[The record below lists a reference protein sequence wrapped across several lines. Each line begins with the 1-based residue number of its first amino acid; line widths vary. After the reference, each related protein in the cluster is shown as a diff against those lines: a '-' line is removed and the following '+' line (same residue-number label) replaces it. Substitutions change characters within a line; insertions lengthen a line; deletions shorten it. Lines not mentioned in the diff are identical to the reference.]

1 MRHLWSLIAGVVIAP
16 LAWAVVAF
24 GQTVMGEVYTAG
36 APTGYS
42 SKVLLG
48 AGVLVGAGL
57 IVGLIASLRVSPVG
71 PLLVALLYLGSSALL
86 IFAPKTGVDVFDR
99 VQKDVLGHD
108 VMTITPLKSG
118 IIPVLGG
125 VLLIAVFSGG
135 RWRVW
140 PGTETVDATAT
151 TTTTTDWTATPVPAV
166 MTADASATT
175 TESTSSFTPVSPAGT
190 TTETPAS
197 PWGPPPSR

>member
-16 LAWAVVAF
+16 LVWAVVAF

-48 AGVLVGAGL
+48 AGLLVGAGL
-57 IVGLIASLRVSPVG
+57 IAGLIASLRVSPVG

-86 IFAPKTGVDVFDR
+86 IFAPKTGADVFDR

-118 IIPVLGG
+118 VIPVLGG
-125 VLLIAVFSGG
+125 VLLIAVFSAS

-140 PGTETVDATAT
+140 PGTVAADSAT
-151 TTTTTDWTATPVPAV
+151 TTTSIDWTATPVPA
-166 MTADASATT
+166 ASESTTT
-175 TESTSSFTPVSPAGT
+175 TEPTTSFTPVSPAGT
-190 TTETPAS
+190 GTETSSSS
-197 PWGPPPSR
+197 PWGPTPGR

>member
-86 IFAPKTGVDVFDR
+86 IFAPKTGADVFDR

-140 PGTETVDATAT
+140 PGTATADTAT
-151 TTTTTDWTATPVPAV
+151 TTTTTDWTATPVPAA
-166 MTADASATT
+166 TTFDTTATT
-175 TESTSSFTPVSPAGT
+175 TESTSSFTPVSPAGAT
-190 TTETPAS
+190 TDTTAS